1 MATATSD
8 ALPIL
13 VIGGG
18 IAGLTAAN
26 EAAEAGHR
34 VIIVEKEAYLGGR
47 AIRLAKYFPKL
58 CPPYCGFEINLRRIK
73 QNPDV
78 TVHTLAEVTHISG
91 GPGAYTISMRQEPRY
106 VNQRCTAC
114 GECVEVCPEER
125 GDDFNYGL
133 TKTKAIY
140 LPHDMAF
147 PMKFAI
153 DMAACQGS
161 SCSKCVERCQYDA
174 IDLAQQAQVKE
185 LKVGAIIVATG
196 WRPYDASRIDNLGF
210 GTHPNIVN
218 NVTFERMASES
229 GPNAGK
235 ILRPSDGKLP
245 KRVVFVHCAGSRDEN
260 HLPFCSSICCMSSL
274 KEGLLLKEQYPD
286 AEVTDFYIDIRTPGR
301 YEDFFTT
308 AKEAGIELIKG
319 KVAKIEPSADGQY
332 LVVTAEDAVSAKKVH
347 RVADIVVL
355 ATGMQPSLLGDPL
368 AGSLEHDEDGFV
380 MTPLSDAGIFP
391 VGCARAPVDVTT
403 STRDATAAA
412 LHSIHQLV
420 ARS

>member
-1 MATATSD
+1 MATATRD

-26 EAAEAGHR
+26 EAAEAGHP

-47 AIRLAKYFPKL
+47 AIRLGKYFPKL
-58 CPPYCGFEINLRRIK
+58 CPPYCGFEINLRRIR

-78 TVHTLAEVTHISG
+78 TVHTLAEVESISG
-91 GPGAYTISMRQEPRY
+91 EPGDYTVRIRKEPRY

-125 GDDFNYGL
+125 ADDFNYGMSN
-133 TKTKAIY
+133 TKAIY
-140 LPHDMAF
+140 LPHDMAY
-147 PMKFAI
+147 PAKFAI
-153 DMAACQGS
+153 DMVACQGS
-161 SCSKCVERCQYDA
+161 SCSKCVEKCAYDA
-174 IDLAQQAQVKE
+174 IDLAQQAETVE
-185 LKVGAIIVATG
+185 VRVGAIIVATG
-196 WRPYDASRIDNLGF
+196 WRPYDASRMDNLGF
-210 GTHPNIVN
+210 GTHPNILN
-218 NVTFERMASES
+218 NVMFERLASES
-229 GPNAGK
+229 GPTGGK
-235 ILRPSDGKLP
+235 ILRPSDGKMA

-260 HLPFCSSICCMSSL
+260 HLPYCSSICCMSSL
-274 KEGLLLKEQYPD
+274 KEGLLVKEQYPD

-308 AKEAGIELIKG
+308 AQEAGIELIKG
-319 KVAKIEPSADGQY
+319 KVAKIEPTEDGTY
-332 LVVTAEDAVSAKKVH
+332 LIVTAEDAVNGKKVH

-355 ATGMQPSLLGDPL
+355 ATGMQPSL
-368 AGSLEHDEDGFV
+368 AGNMLNGPVEHDDSGFV

-403 STRDATAAA
+403 ATRDATAAA